1 MCISDYGDDDAL
13 VESGLWSDIK
23 MMLWDFIP
31 DYTPLNFVLMH
42 LFFYMVFLSFRA
54 VSFPAAK
61 EPENPEENIQ
71 IAYEHLS
78 YIEDYF
84 DSDEN
89 QYELII
95 NTIKL
100 SFLLLFINIV
110 FLVIILLVR
119 LIFMK
124 FLFEPFSKISR
135 GAVLFAYSVDPTI
148 FYLLWSLANY
158 TVFLR
163 CIIYN
168 NSEMGFETYVF
179 QIFGYYLPT
188 SFWVDSKC
196 YSWSKSIY
204 HLHILF
210 AVRKLILT
218 VLLFLFELQFLAN
231 YSTDLTTYLNELSC
245 LRKFTF
251 KWLNF
256 VYYKKSLRNK
266 ELDELML
273 KFLDIDMTIIRKSYN
288 TVWMEHHK
296 DDFKIFRPIL
306 SKWQHHNVKN
316 DLVINDYNGTDFLK
330 ELWINSMSIKP
341 SVNWIVLNYVI
352 HNPPEILLLH
362 HSIQLICKDT
372 IDYCSKLLF
381 DQIYETLNL
390 LHKGPDKVVT
400 IVKPL
405 EEKAPQRDSD
415 DFIEDEKDEFYQF
428 DPGDKVHRLSQIF
441 NVTHVDQLHITRDF
455 EPKRARKYRFDSR
468 YKMPELLKYRSTI
481 NSPDLPEQDYM
492 NALITNKEDTD
503 NNEKEEEED
512 DRYITRPMCAELDQF
527 IVEDFFVSYDISNCG
542 SISFENFTSTLINM
556 CSIRKKLITTLKNQ
570 RSILEL
576 VGNLIS
582 IILWFMSLVALLLSF
597 KINKNIVVPS
607 TIGLFSA
614 TIVALSYMYTS
625 FITAIMF
632 VVISNPYNVG
642 DRVRISGQ
650 SMYVRRI
657 TTYNTEFR
665 SSYGQHIIYQN
676 MLLSKMA
683 IVNESR
689 AKHATVEIGFKMSS
703 STTPASM
710 KMLRDNVKTFV
721 NGRPRDFVTNSI
733 FFHCDKVQVSH
744 YINLVIWA
752 TCVKTWSYTRDV
764 FNLRTELMLF
774 VANQCKLLGI
784 GYENPV
790 NPIYFKNALNLT
802 GADAFTSHFPDLYD
816 KFKKGDRFVKFDRF
830 KDNKGKSDED
840 DKPRKVEKT
849 TSTTNPFLSIP
860 FMPAKP
866 SAFTTLISTTKSF
879 EQTSSDD
886 VPRSSDLLN
895 SSNLSQSLDLSSDE
909 VRKYASKSDILDKT
923 LVTQRSTGPLSIEPT
938 FPSISRARDASGHRK
953 APPVPRGSVHFSKNA
968 HIYNPHSHFVA
979 KRGNIEDY
987 DDFWINTW
995 GNVPRPNRQ
1004 KTFSYDSIVNKTILE
1019 SQEDSNTQPVPM
1031 VSPEDS
1037 NDTKESVLKFE
1048 SPYLEPDQNTTKTK
1062 KSKRSS
1068 SVDANSNRTKSR
1080 KSKTR
1085 SSSETRKSRSSID
1098 STDRPKRSSD
1108 DSTDKPRRSKGR
1120 SKDMDDPG
1128 ENPRPSKSRKDTS
1141 KS

>member
-1 MCISDYGDDDAL
+1 MDSRISTKFKGLLTKRSSVDSLSTLKSYKEDDNTSKYKKRKSKAP
-13 VESGLWSDIK
+13 VN
-23 MMLWDFIP
+23 
-31 DYTPLNFVLMH
+31 PL
-42 LFFYMVFLSFRA
+42 
-54 VSFPAAK
+54 VSFPASK

-78 YIEDYF
+78 
-84 DSDEN
+84 
-89 QYELII
+89 
-95 NTIKL
+95 
-100 SFLLLFINIV
+100 LL
-110 FLVIILLVR
+110 
-119 LIFMK
+119 FMK

-135 GAVLFAYSVDPTI
+135 GAVLLAYSVDPTI
-148 FYLLWSLANY
+148 FYLLWSLLNY
-158 TVFLR
+158 TAFLR
-163 CIIYN
+163 Y
-168 NSEMGFETYVF
+168 NSEMGYDTYIF
-179 QIFGYYLPT
+179 QIFGYYLPS
-188 SFWVDSKC
+188 SFWFDSKC
-196 YSWSKSIY
+196 YKWTKSIY

-210 AVRKLILT
+210 SVRKLVLT
-218 VLLFLFELQFLAN
+218 ALLFLFELQFLAN

-266 ELDELML
+266 ELDDLMQ
-273 KFLDIDMTIIRKSYN
+273 KFLNIDMNVIKKSYN

-296 DDFKIFRPIL
+296 DDFKVFRPIL

-390 LHKGPDKVVT
+390 LHRGNDKVVT
-400 IVKPL
+400 IVKNV
-405 EEKAPQRDSD
+405 EEVSPQEVSE
-415 DFIEDEKDEFYQF
+415 DFEEDQRDEFYQF
-428 DPGDKVHRLSQIF
+428 DPGDKIHRLSQIV

-455 EPKRARKYRFDSR
+455 EPTTARKYRVDSR
-468 YKMPELLKYRSTI
+468 NKMPELLKYRTNI

-492 NALITNKEDTD
+492 NALTSNKEDSVT
-503 NNEKEEEED
+503 NEKEDEED
-512 DRYITRPMCAELDQF
+512 DRYITRPMCSDLDQF
-527 IVEDFFVSYDISNCG
+527 IVDDFFISYDISNCG

-614 TIVALSYMYTS
+614 SVVALSYMYTS

-642 DRVRISGQ
+642 DRVRIAGQ

-683 IVNESR
+683 IINESR
-689 AKHATVEIGFKMSS
+689 AKHATVELSLQMSS

-710 KMLRDNVKTFV
+710 KMLRDNIKTFV

-744 YINLVIWA
+744 FINLVIWA
-752 TCVKTWSYTRDV
+752 TCVKTWSYTKDV
-764 FNLRTELMLF
+764 YSLRTELMLF
-774 VANQCKLLGI
+774 VASQCKLLGI

-790 NPIYFKNALNLT
+790 NPVYFKNTLSLT
-802 GADAFTSHFPDLYD
+802 GVDSLTNHFADFHD
-816 KFKKGDRFVKFDRF
+816 KSKRGGKFIKFDRPR
-830 KDNKGKSDED
+830 DDKGKGHDD
-840 DKPRKVEKT
+840 DKPGSVEKT
-849 TSTTNPFLSIP
+849 TSTANPFLSIP

-866 SAFTTLISTTKSF
+866 SAFTTLIRTTKSF
-879 EQTSSDD
+879 DQTSNDD
-886 VPRSSDLLN
+886 LPRSSDLDN
-895 SSNLSQSLDLSSDE
+895 SSNLIEPLDLNSDE
-909 VRKYASKSDILDKT
+909 VKRHPSNSEMLDKT

-938 FPSISRARDASGHRK
+938 FPSLSRVRGGSGHPK
-953 APPVPRGSVHFSKNA
+953 APPVPRGSVHFNKNA
-968 HIYNPHSHFVA
+968 HLYNPHGHVA
-979 KRGNIEDY
+979 AKKGNFEDY
-987 DDFWINTW
+987 EDFWINTW
-995 GNVPRPNRQ
+995 GNVAKPNRQ
-1004 KTFSYDSIVNKTILE
+1004 KTFSYDSNTDKLLLQ
-1019 SQEDSNTQPVPM
+1019 SSEDSNPQSIPM
-1031 VSPEDS
+1031 DNPEDFS
-1037 NDTKESVLKFE
+1037 DTKDNLLKFE
-1048 SPYLEPDQNTTKTK
+1048 SPYLEPNQNPSKPRR
-1062 KSKRSS
+1062 SKRSS
-1068 SVDANSNRTKSR
+1068 TVDPNLNRTKGR

-1085 SSSETRKSRSSID
+1085 SSSHVPKS
-1098 STDRPKRSSD
+1098 RSSD
-1108 DSTDKPRRSKGR
+1108 DSTDKPKPSSDNSTDKPRLSSDESTDKPRRSKSR
-1120 SKDMDDPG
+1120 SKDMDDLG
-1128 ENPRPSKSRKDTS
+1128 DNPRRNRSKKDTT